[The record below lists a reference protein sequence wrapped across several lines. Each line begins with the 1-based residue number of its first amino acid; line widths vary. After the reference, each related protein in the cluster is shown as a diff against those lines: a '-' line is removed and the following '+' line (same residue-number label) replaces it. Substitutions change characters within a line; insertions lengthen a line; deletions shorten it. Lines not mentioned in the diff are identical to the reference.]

1 VGKVSAN
8 KDFRASNDAL
18 LGEHRE
24 SDAAFSSVRQIP
36 RTLRCSDQLRL
47 RALVDCNP
55 LAASALSRCAVAS
68 AGAIF
73 VMMELYHP
81 FGGFIENPKHD
92 NAFAQ
97 RGS

>member
-24 SDAAFSSVRQIP
+24 SAAFSSVRQNP
-36 RTLRCSDQLRL
+36 RALRCSDQLRL
-47 RALVDCNP
+47 RTLVDCNP